1 MITDIIDLI
10 VDASNTFGSLISS
23 LQARF
28 KNYNRIIEQQSS
40 LQDDVV
46 GTIYTSFPEIQNE
59 IAVCS
64 NKISYVVIDKY
75 SIKNGK
81 TEMHIVFL
89 DANQKYIHSFSI
101 LSRMQAIMNFII
113 PCFWKVKL

>member
-10 VDASNTFGSLISS
+10 VDASNTFGSLVSS

-28 KNYNRIIEQQSS
+28 KNYNRIIGQQHS
-40 LQDDVV
+40 LPSDVV
-46 GTIYTSFPEIQNE
+46 ETTYTSFPEIQNE
-59 IAVCS
+59 ISVCP
-64 NKISYVVIDKY
+64 NKINYIVIDKY

-89 DANQKYIHSFSI
+89 DAHQRYIHSFSV
-101 LSRMQAIMNFII
+101 LSRTQTIGNFTV
-113 PCFWKVKL
+113 PCYWTLN